1 MYYCKAR
8 YYVPRWGR
16 RLTPDNPRYLELGN
30 INGLNLFV
38 CCNNNPLIFVD
49 DNGKIAITTTFLLC
63 GLVALLLLSYMIY
76 NVAVSRPKKNL
87 GGRSTNIF
95 DNDII
100 INEEKMA
107 DNYADIESKIEGIEL
122 SVAAFLATL
131 IYTNKEKKHRHHIVA
146 KKDWWALPSRMILNA
161 CDIEVDSARNTV
173 YIDSGLH
180 KVMHTNAYYAILN
193 MSITVGYGIAGKEG
207 VETVLN
213 IYQFLFGRQINKWE
227 I

>member
-146 KKDWWALPSRMILNA
+146 KKDW
-161 CDIEVDSARNTV
+161 
-173 YIDSGLH
+173 
-180 KVMHTNAYYAILN
+180 
-193 MSITVGYGIAGKEG
+193 
-207 VETVLN
+207 
-213 IYQFLFGRQINKWE
+213 
-227 I
+227 